1 MAVVIEA
8 ITIVV
13 RRDAVRRAFR
23 GNEAAF
29 EALAP
34 NRSGRK
40 DSHLHAVGFMDHR
53 DAAAFVTRALE
64 PRGLAWA
71 RGEEAIDLTLVDQ
84 FTGLQHYTPWLEVG
98 QYPVEGGAVTAAW
111 LEGTEPGALSTH
123 AGWHL
128 QGYMGLART
137 PIDEIGTWQEVPSDH
152 PGQLAILNPETGE
165 KRYTVRNTVR
175 ETPAPAPAEE
185 VLRAFFDS
193 LPMARETARAAILAR
208 RAPSANRA
216 APDLRAEV
224 ARLAQLLPLVQELGR
239 TVGPYDVR
247 LHFTEGYILTALGR
261 QHEAEAPLRRA
272 HALAP
277 EHAEVAGE
285 LMATLAELGKISDAI
300 AVGREALPR
309 LARNAAVPHQLA
321 ILLHSIGEH
330 GEALEVLQ
338 SLLEARP
345 EHEAAKQLM
354 RRIEAL
360 S

>member
-40 DSHLHAVGFMDHR
+40 DAHLHAIGFMDHR

-64 PRGLAWA
+64 PRGLTWA
-71 RGEEAIDLTLVDQ
+71 RGVEAIDLTLVDQ
-84 FTGLQHYTPWLEVG
+84 LTGLQHYTPWLEVG

-111 LEGTEPGALSTH
+111 LKGTEPGALSTH
-123 AGWHL
+123 AGWNL

-137 PIDEIGTWQEVPSDH
+137 PIDEMGAWQEVTSYY
-152 PGQLAILNPETGE
+152 PGQRAILDPETGE

-193 LPMARETARAAILAR
+193 LPMAREIARAVILVR

-285 LMATLAELGKISDAI
+285 LMATLAELGKTSDAI

-354 RRIEAL
+354 RRIETL

>member
-40 DSHLHAVGFMDHR
+40 DAHLHAVGFMDHR

-111 LEGTEPGALSTH
+111 LKGTEPGALSTH
-123 AGWHL
+123 GGWHL
-128 QGYMGLART
+128 QGYLGLART
-137 PIDEIGTWQEVPSDH
+137 PIDENCAWQEVPSGH
-152 PGQLAILNPETGE
+152 PGLRAMLDPETGE
-165 KRYTVRNTVR
+165 KRYTMRNTVR
-175 ETPAPAPAEE
+175 ETPAPAEE

-193 LPMARETARAAILAR
+193 LSMAREIARAVILAR
-208 RAPSANRA
+208 RAPSPDRA

-247 LHFTEGYILTALGR
+247 LDFTEGYILTALGR

-285 LMATLAELGKISDAI
+285 LMATLAELGKVSDAI

-309 LARNAAVPHQLA
+309 LARNAAVPYQLA

>member
-13 RRDAVRRAFR
+13 RRDAVRRAF
-23 GNEAAF
+23 GGDEAAF

-40 DSHLHAVGFMDHR
+40 DAHLHALGFMDHR

-71 RGEEAIDLTLVDQ
+71 RGEEAIDLTIVDQ
-84 FTGLQHYTPWLEVG
+84 FTGLQHYTSWLEVG

-111 LEGTEPGALSTH
+111 LKGTGPGALSTH
-123 AGWHL
+123 AGWNL

-137 PIDEIGTWQEVPSDH
+137 PIAEMGAWQEVPSDH
-152 PGQLAILNPETGE
+152 PGQRAILDPETGE
-165 KRYTVRNTVR
+165 KRYTVR

-193 LPMARETARAAILAR
+193 LPMAREIARVVILAR
-208 RAPSANRA
+208 RVASANRA
-216 APDLRAEV
+216 APDMRAEV

-285 LMATLAELGKISDAI
+285 LMATLAELGKTSDAI

-309 LARNAAVPHQLA
+309 LTRNAAVPHQLA

-338 SLLEARP
+338 RLLEARP
-345 EHEAAKQLM
+345 DHEAAKQLM